1 MQPVNHTPIPL
12 VSPSGTNDAYYHSI
26 LETLPAAVYT
36 CDVNGYIKWY
46 NAAATE
52 LWGRRPKLG
61 TDLWCGSWKIYTQE
75 GELLSLDQCPMARTL
90 KEQKTVA
97 GQEIIVERPD
107 GERRIVLPHP
117 QPIFDQSGRLTGAVN
132 MLVDVTQHK
141 QDEVLAQKLKDSN
154 EQLEQFAYAAS
165 HDLQEPLRKIQT
177 FVNLLM
183 EQKGGQV
190 DPTVEKYLQKI
201 TDASG
206 RMSQLI
212 EALLNY
218 TRYTK
223 AGAPTQPTD
232 LNEIVQGVQSDLEL
246 LLQQKG
252 GVLHC
257 ASLPVIH
264 AVPAQM
270 ERLFYNLVNNALKFA
285 REGVAPEIR
294 IEAAQTP
301 THVQLCISD
310 NGIGFE
316 QRFAEKIFGMFE
328 RLNDKF
334 SYPGTG
340 IGLSLCKKV
349 VENHKGA
356 IWAES
361 EPGQGA
367 TFYIQLPASVLVG
380 PAQA

>member
-1 MQPVNHTPIPL
+1 MQPINHTPLPL

-46 NAAATE
+46 NAAAAE
-52 LWGRRPKLG
+52 LWGRHPELG
-61 TDLWCGSWKIYTQE
+61 TDLWCGSWKIYTPE
-75 GELLSLDQCPMARTL
+75 GEAMPLDQCPMAKTL
-90 KEQKTVA
+90 KEEKAVA
-97 GQEIIVERPD
+97 GEEIIVERPD
-107 GERRIVLPHP
+107 GKRRHILPHP
-117 QPIFDQSGRLTGAVN
+117 QPIFDEAGHLVGAVN

-141 QDEVLAQKLKDSN
+141 QDEELAQKLKASN

-183 EQKGGQV
+183 DQKSGQV
-190 DPTVEKYLQKI
+190 DPTIEKYLQKI

-223 AGAPTQPTD
+223 TGEQVRPTD
-232 LNEIVQGVQSDLEL
+232 LKEVVQGVQSDLEL
-246 LLQQKG
+246 MLQQKG
-252 GVLHC
+252 GTLYYE
-257 ASLPVIH
+257 SLPVIN

-270 ERLFYNLVNNALKFA
+270 ERVFYNLVNNALKFS
-285 REGVAPEIR
+285 RQEVAPEIR
-294 IEAAQTP
+294 IETSQTP
-301 THVQLCISD
+301 THILLRISD

-349 VENHKGA
+349 VENHKGT

-361 EPGQGA
+361 EPGNGA
-367 TFYIQLPASVLVG
+367 AFYIQLPASVLAV
-380 PAQA
+380 PVRA

>member
-1 MQPVNHTPIPL
+1 MQPVNHTPLPL

-26 LETLPAAVYT
+26 LEALSAAVYT

-46 NAAATE
+46 NAAAAD
-52 LWGRRPKLG
+52 LWGRRPQLG
-61 TDLWCGSWKIYTQE
+61 IDLWSGSWKIYTPE
-75 GELLSLDQCPMARTL
+75 GELLPLDQCPMAKTL
-90 KEQKTVA
+90 KEQKAVA
-97 GQEIIVERPD
+97 GEEIIVERPD
-107 GERRIVLPHP
+107 GERRIVQPHP
-117 QPIFDQSGRLTGAVN
+117 QPIFDEKGRLTGAVS

-141 QDEVLAQKLKDSN
+141 QDEMLAQKLKASN

-183 EQKGGQV
+183 EQKNGQV

-223 AGAPTQPTD
+223 AGEEHRPTD
-232 LNEIVQGVQSDLEL
+232 LNEVVQGVQSDLEL

-252 GVLHC
+252 AVLHC
-257 ASLPVIH
+257 DPLPVIR

-270 ERLFYNLVNNALKFA
+270 ERVIYNLVNNAVKFA

-294 IEAAQTP
+294 IEASQTP
-301 THVQLCISD
+301 THVQLRISD

-349 VENHKGA
+349 VENHKGT

-367 TFYIQLPASVLVG
+367 TFYIQLPVSVLVSPV
-380 PAQA
+380 PA

>member
-1 MQPVNHTPIPL
+1 MQPVNHTPLPL
-12 VSPSGTNDAYYHSI
+12 VFPSGTNDVYYHSI

-36 CDVNGYIKWY
+36 CDANGYIKWY
-46 NAAATE
+46 NAAAAE
-52 LWGRRPKLG
+52 LWGRSPELG

-107 GERRIVLPHP
+107 GERRVVLSHP
-117 QPIFDQSGRLTGAVN
+117 QPIFDRSGRLTGAVN

-141 QDEVLAQKLKDSN
+141 QDEVLAQKLKASN

-183 EQKGGQV
+183 DQKSGPV
-190 DPTVEKYLQKI
+190 DPTTEKYLGKI

-218 TRYTK
+218 TRHTK
-223 AGAPTQPTD
+223 SDAPTQPTD

-246 LLQQKG
+246 MLQQKEA
-252 GVLHC
+252 VLHC

-301 THVQLCISD
+301 THVQLSISD

-367 TFYIQLPASVLVG
+367 TFYIQLPASVLVS